1 MNIFIFLIGLSLI
14 NVTYYYITHTQD
26 KKINQTGEAQMDNA
40 IFLIA
45 LFLFLTNTTNA
56 VANVKTQNT
65 EKIYTDVERQEQR
78 LNLKMTRLNIS
89 KEEVILSENLRAVT
103 LEMDKNN
110 TLSTWEIL
118 GIFADTPAEKR
129 KYARK
134 FVESI
139 RNYTTQVLEFQ
150 KYIKQAHNEMA
161 VSNSMFDYLPP
172 NKSVTTKRKRK
183 TVDLDNCD
191 ELCEGNIKTLL
202 KSALIF
208 PVDLYFKNATGS
220 KIQRWALKMKIN
232 HNEVKQGLITLNYA
246 R

>member
-1 MNIFIFLIGLSLI
+1 MNITTFLIVLFLI
-14 NVTYYYITHTQD
+14 NT
-26 KKINQTGEAQMDNA
+26 NA
-40 IFLIA
+40 I
-45 LFLFLTNTTNA
+45 
-56 VANVKTQNT
+56 ANVKTQNT
-65 EKIYTDVERQEQR
+65 EKIYTDIERQQEQR

-150 KYIKQAHNEMA
+150 KYIKQAHKDMA

-172 NKSVTTKRKRK
+172 NKSRSEVTKRKTK
-183 TVDLDNCD
+183 IVDLDNCD
-191 ELCEGNIKTLL
+191 ELCEDNVKTLL

-208 PVDLYFKNATGS
+208 PVDLYFKNATNA
-220 KIQRWALKMKIN
+220 KIQQFAIKIKIN

>member
-1 MNIFIFLIGLSLI
+1 MNITTFLIVLFLI
-14 NVTYYYITHTQD
+14 NTSVI
-26 KKINQTGEAQMDNA
+26 
-40 IFLIA
+40 
-45 LFLFLTNTTNA
+45 
-56 VANVKTQNT
+56 ANVKTQNT
-65 EKIYTDVERQEQR
+65 EKIYTNVERQQEQR
-78 LNLKMTRLNIS
+78 LNLKMTQLNIS
-89 KEEVILSENLRAVT
+89 REEVILSENLREVT

-150 KYIKQAHNEMA
+150 KYIKQAHKEMA
-161 VSNSMFDYLPP
+161 VSNSMFDYLSP
-172 NKSVTTKRKRK
+172 NKSRSEVKRKRK

-191 ELCEGNIKTLL
+191 ELCEDNIKTLL

-208 PVDLYFKNATGS
+208 PVDLYFKNATNT
-220 KIQRWALKMKIN
+220 KIQQFAIKIKIN